1 MRGIAATKVNT
12 AVVATAIE
20 YGLFSGGTSGGKN
33 QSNPTQTATFVTAVL
48 KNNGTTKFAIRGG
61 NATSGSLSTYYK
73 DALPAC
79 RRTSSPPATASSAQA
94 TSRRAWL
101 GASQSFRRVA
111 QIS

>member
-20 YGLFSGGTSGGKN
+20 YGLFSGDTSGGKN
-33 QSNPTQTATFVTAVL
+33 QNNPTFVTAVL

-79 RRTSSPPATASSAQA
+79 RRTLSPPATASSAQA